1 MILKIPLN
9 TTHLKPIAQVASS
22 QMLLQGFGFLIS
34 ILLIRVLPKEE
45 YALYTI
51 YISIQGILA
60 LMSDSGLNIGF
71 KAIGG
76 RIWESD
82 SRISSLI
89 KTASSL
95 RLKVILLALIISIAY
110 SCFILIKQD
119 FSLLNIILF
128 ALTMIGIIIPEVK
141 MSFISQALL
150 LKKEILPV
158 QVATIIAQGLR
169 LVLIGGL
176 LLINKGFINIYV
188 VLGITTLS
196 VWASYNYILFKSK
209 HLNNKDSEIS
219 VNYRK
224 ILLNYLKLNWHTS
237 AFYAFNGQI
246 SIFLIG
252 VLGSTNSLADMGA
265 LTRFSMI
272 FVIFNALVSN
282 LLSPAFGRENK
293 KQKLFKI
300 FIQTVFTLLVMSALM
315 LLVVY
320 FFPEPFLWIL
330 GPHYQNLGYELFLV
344 FISSLIGLLAG
355 TIFSLNAAKG
365 WIKYTPIW
373 EIPINIGTLIIGLYI
388 FDVSTLKGVLWL
400 SIFITFTKF
409 SLYLAN
415 SISGFN
421 KLKQ

>member
-1 MILKIPLN
+1 
-9 TTHLKPIAQVASS
+9 
-22 QMLLQGFGFLIS
+22 
-34 ILLIRVLPKEE
+34 
-45 YALYTI
+45 
-51 YISIQGILA
+51 
-60 LMSDSGLNIGF
+60 
-71 KAIGG
+71 
-76 RIWESD
+76 
-82 SRISSLI
+82 
-89 KTASSL
+89 
-95 RLKVILLALIISIAY
+95 
-110 SCFILIKQD
+110 D

-252 VLGSTNSLADMGA
+252 VLGSTN
-265 LTRFSMI
+265 
-272 FVIFNALVSN
+272 
-282 LLSPAFGRENK
+282 
-293 KQKLFKI
+293 
-300 FIQTVFTLLVMSALM
+300 
-315 LLVVY
+315 
-320 FFPEPFLWIL
+320 
-330 GPHYQNLGYELFLV
+330 
-344 FISSLIGLLAG
+344 
-355 TIFSLNAAKG
+355 
-365 WIKYTPIW
+365 
-373 EIPINIGTLIIGLYI
+373 
-388 FDVSTLKGVLWL
+388 
-400 SIFITFTKF
+400 
-409 SLYLAN
+409 
-415 SISGFN
+415 
-421 KLKQ
+421 